1 LELKPGRGT
10 SALHSGA
17 DPFVRNLKGYTPLHL
32 AAITEKVHTLNALLE
47 SSEALKTI
55 DLPDCEG
62 ATALH
67 WARAHP
73 IETLLRPY

>member
-1 LELKPGRGT
+1 L
-10 SALHSGA
+10 
-17 DPFVRNLKGYTPLHL
+17 
-32 AAITEKVHTLNALLE
+32 KVHTLNALLE

>member
-1 LELKPGRGT
+1 M
-10 SALHSGA
+10 
-17 DPFVRNLKGYTPLHL
+17 
-32 AAITEKVHTLNALLE
+32 HTLNALLE